1 MGAIK
6 SLFILGL
13 LVLNFIGAIFL
24 LTKAGGIPYY
34 LEIIYILVAL
44 FISLVVLMG
53 SAFDA
58 RWTWP
63 LATILFAVNMANAV
77 CLYLIIGAM
86 LSFVLLL
93 LFNSIGILASVLL
106 ISDEDEDDDF
116 NSEPEPV
123 ETYDVEAEE
132 KKTRK
137 KSKKRKR

>member
-6 SLFILGL
+6 TLFILGL

-24 LTKAGGIPYY
+24 LTKAGGVPYY
-34 LEIIYILVAL
+34 LEIIYILFAL
-44 FISLVVLMG
+44 FVSFIVLLG
-53 SAFDA
+53 CAFDA

-93 LFNSIGILASVLL
+93 LFNSIGILTSVLL
-106 ISDEDEDDDF
+106 ISDESADEDF
-116 NSEPEPV
+116 APEPV

-132 KKTRK
+132 KRAK